1 MCKFMHKRSPILH
14 VPPSALYFIVHPNI
28 HIVAYP
34 AALPKS
40 LALADCCFCKSQSDE
55 LKTEEQERM
64 TGDST
69 AQAVAGPIIM
79 EKLGC
84 FVN

>member
-1 MCKFMHKRSPILH
+1 MDTDGLS
-14 VPPSALYFIVHPNI
+14 S

-40 LALADCCFCKSQSDE
+40 LALAECCFCKSQSDE

-69 AQAVAGPIIM
+69 DVVFSHRIA
-79 EKLGC
+79 
-84 FVN
+84 